1 MLTKETFLKKIVESG
16 EKGTTKSSLYRGK
29 EKETFENIIK
39 ELLSEGKIVEKNRR
53 LFAKNAFQTE
63 LPNITQKG
71 VLTGDLTSL
80 KNEIAALRKEL
91 NELRS
96 NYRELKNQIDRAYEY
111 IDDIFIYMK
120 TTTAGESAKTLLQV
134 DELRIIYDNLNTFYN
149 FGDSVPIP
157 LFKDE
162 IMKKYKVSEEELN
175 KMLLDLDNK
184 EIIHL
189 QTIDDPEDF
198 ADSNRGITFEN
209 RIFYFITWMKR
220 P

>member
-1 MLTKETFLKKIVESG
+1 MLTKETFLQKIVESG
-16 EKGTTKSSLYRGK
+16 EKGITKSALYRGK

-53 LFAKNAFQTE
+53 LFAKEALKLATPKPMKE
-63 LPNITQKG
+63 EIVTQSEIQ
-71 VLTGDLTSL
+71 SL
-80 KNEIAALRKEL
+80 KNEFAAFKKDVIARL
-91 NELRS
+91 NEL
-96 NYRELKNQIDRAYEY
+96 KIQIDRAYEY

-120 TTTAGESAKTLLQV
+120 TTAGESTKTLLQV
-134 DELRIIYDNLNTFYN
+134 DELRIIYDNLNTSYN

-175 KMLLDLDNK
+175 TMLLDLDNK

-198 ADSNRGITFEN
+198 ADSNRGIKFEN

>member
-1 MLTKETFLKKIVESG
+1 MLTKETFLQKIVESG
-16 EKGTTKSSLYRGK
+16 EKGITKSALYRGK

-53 LFAKNAFQTE
+53 LFAKEALKLATPKPMKE
-63 LPNITQKG
+63 EIVTQSEIQ
-71 VLTGDLTSL
+71 SL
-80 KNEIAALRKEL
+80 KNEFAAFKKDVIARL
-91 NELRS
+91 N
-96 NYRELKNQIDRAYEY
+96 ELKNQIDRAYEY

-120 TTTAGESAKTLLQV
+120 TTAGESTKTLLQV
-134 DELRIIYDNLNTFYN
+134 DELRIIYDNLNTSYN

-175 KMLLDLDNK
+175 TMLLDLDNK

>member
-1 MLTKETFLKKIVESG
+1 MLTKETFLQKIVESG
-16 EKGTTKSSLYRGK
+16 EKGITKSALYRGK

-53 LFAKNAFQTE
+53 LFAKEALKLATPKPMKE
-63 LPNITQKG
+63 EIVTQSEIQ
-71 VLTGDLTSL
+71 SL
-80 KNEIAALRKEL
+80 KNEFAAFKKDVIARL
-91 NELRS
+91 N
-96 NYRELKNQIDRAYEY
+96 ELKNQIDRAYEY

-120 TTTAGESAKTLLQV
+120 TTTAGESTKTLLQV
-134 DELRIIYDNLNTFYN
+134 DELRIIYDNLNTSYN

-175 KMLLDLDNK
+175 TMLLDLDNK

>member
-1 MLTKETFLKKIVESG
+1 MLTKETFLQKIVESG
-16 EKGTTKSSLYRGK
+16 EKGITKSALYRGK

-53 LFAKNAFQTE
+53 LFAKEALKLATPKPMKE
-63 LPNITQKG
+63 EIVTQSEIQ
-71 VLTGDLTSL
+71 SL
-80 KNEIAALRKEL
+80 KNEFAAFKKDVIARL
-91 NELRS
+91 NEL
-96 NYRELKNQIDRAYEY
+96 KIQIDRAYEY

-120 TTTAGESAKTLLQV
+120 TTAGESTKTLLQV
-134 DELRIIYDNLNTFYN
+134 DELRIIYDNLNTSYN

-175 KMLLDLDNK
+175 TMLLDLDNK

>member
-1 MLTKETFLKKIVESG
+1 MLTKETILKKVVDAG
-16 EKGTTKSSLYRGK
+16 EKGATKSALYRGK

-53 LFAKNAFQTE
+53 LFAKEASKLAMPKPIKEETA
-63 LPNITQKG
+63 TQSEIQ
-71 VLTGDLTSL
+71 SL
-80 KNEIAALRKEL
+80 KNDFEAFKKEMVERI
-91 NELRS
+91 N
-96 NYRELKNQIDRAYEY
+96 ELKNQIDRAYEY

-120 TTTAGESAKTLLQV
+120 TTTTGESAKTLPQV
-134 DELRIIYDNLNTFYN
+134 DELRIMYDNLNAIYN

-162 IMKKYKVSEEELN
+162 IMKKYKVNEAELD
-175 KMLLDLDNK
+175 KILLDLDNK

-189 QTIDDPEDF
+189 QTIDDPDDF
-198 ADSNRGITFEN
+198 ADSNRGIKFEN

>member
-1 MLTKETFLKKIVESG
+1 MLTKETILKKVVDAG
-16 EKGTTKSSLYRGK
+16 EKGTTKSALYRGK

-53 LFAKNAFQTE
+53 LFAKEASKLAMPKPIKEETA
-63 LPNITQKG
+63 TQ
-71 VLTGDLTSL
+71 LEIQSL
-80 KNEIAALRKEL
+80 KNDFEAFKKEIVERV
-91 NELRS
+91 N
-96 NYRELKNQIDRAYEY
+96 ELKNQIDRAYEY

-120 TTTAGESAKTLLQV
+120 TTTTGESVKTLPQV
-134 DELRIIYDNLNTFYN
+134 DELRIMYDNLNAIYN

-162 IMKKYKVSEEELN
+162 IMKKYNVNEAKLD

-189 QTIDDPEDF
+189 QTIDDPDDF
-198 ADSNRGITFEN
+198 ADSNRGIKFEN

>member
-1 MLTKETFLKKIVESG
+1 MLTKETVLQKIVESG
-16 EKGTTKSSLYRGK
+16 EKGTTKSALYRGK
-29 EKETFENIIK
+29 EKDTFENIIK

-53 LFAKNAFQTE
+53 LFAKEALKLATPKSMKE
-63 LPNITQKG
+63 EIATQSEIQ
-71 VLTGDLTSL
+71 SL

-91 NELRS
+91 NELKS

-120 TTTAGESAKTLLQV
+120 TTAGESAKTLLQV
-134 DELRIIYDNLNTFYN
+134 DELRIIYDNLNTSYN

-175 KMLLDLDNK
+175 TMLLDLDNK

>member
-53 LFAKNAFQTE
+53 LFAKESLKLATPKPMKE
-63 LPNITQKG
+63 EIVTQSEIQ
-71 VLTGDLTSL
+71 SL
-80 KNEIAALRKEL
+80 KNEFAAFKKDVIARL
-91 NELRS
+91 N
-96 NYRELKNQIDRAYEY
+96 ELKNQIDRAYEY

-134 DELRIIYDNLNTFYN
+134 DELRIIYDNLNTSYN

-175 KMLLDLDNK
+175 TMLLDLDNK

>member
-1 MLTKETFLKKIVESG
+1 MLTKETVLKKIVDNG
-16 EKGTTKSSLYRGK
+16 EKGTTKSALYRGK

-53 LFAKNAFQTE
+53 LFAKEALKLATPKPVKE
-63 LPNITQKG
+63 EITIQSEIQ
-71 VLTGDLTSL
+71 SL
-80 KNEIAALRKEL
+80 KNEFAAFKKETIERL
-91 NELRS
+91 N
-96 NYRELKNQIDRAYEY
+96 ELKNQIDRAYEY

-120 TTTAGESAKTLLQV
+120 TTSASESTKTLLQV
-134 DELRIIYDNLNTFYN
+134 DELRIMYDNLNAVYN

-162 IMKKYKVSEEELN
+162 IMKKYKVSEEELD

>member
-1 MLTKETFLKKIVESG
+1 MKEEIV
-16 EKGTTKSSLYRGK
+16 TQ
-29 EKETFENIIK
+29 
-39 ELLSEGKIVEKNRR
+39 SEI
-53 LFAKNAFQTE
+53 Q
-63 LPNITQKG
+63 
-71 VLTGDLTSL
+71 SL
-80 KNEIAALRKEL
+80 KNEFAAFKKDVIARL
-91 NELRS
+91 N
-96 NYRELKNQIDRAYEY
+96 ELKNQIDRAYEY

-120 TTTAGESAKTLLQV
+120 TTAGESTKTLLQV
-134 DELRIIYDNLNTFYN
+134 DELRIIYDNLNTSYN

-175 KMLLDLDNK
+175 TMLLDLDNK